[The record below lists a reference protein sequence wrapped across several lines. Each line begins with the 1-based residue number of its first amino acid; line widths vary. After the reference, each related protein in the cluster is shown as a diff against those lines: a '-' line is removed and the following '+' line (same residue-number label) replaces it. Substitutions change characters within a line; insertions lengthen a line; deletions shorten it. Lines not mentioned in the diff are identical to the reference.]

1 MNRVSN
7 QLKNV
12 NSSNVKNNFVF
23 SPNPKANNL
32 SNSPSL
38 NSIMSIDL
46 TSYDNLIQRAKDTIS
61 KFQDEENNT
70 NNNSKKLHKRNI
82 KENLL
87 IKTDENSNS
96 SELTNVVT
104 EEEYKKKIFTLQS
117 QIKSYQLEKYN
128 LEEELN
134 KKLSDKDFNTDM
146 NKLIKENID
155 LKIKIKNLTLNEENK
170 NNENNN
176 EIIINNLLKENNKL
190 KKESNALSIKNNE
203 LNKIII
209 DFKSNLD
216 MLHIK
221 EKEIKELNLKISLYE
236 KEKNENLNNYK
247 SLLNQVN
254 QIENMEKNFTSI
266 MKENDVLKKQKN
278 DFQKALNEQNKIKI
292 NLKNKYD
299 ELLNEKE
306 KILTENKSLRKNNE
320 ILFKKNEEIKIVKEK
335 NENFKEK
342 INFLLNYKKNIEIDN
357 NKKKT

>member
-1 MNRVSN
+1 MKRDSN
-7 QLKNV
+7 QLKNIPSF
-12 NSSNVKNNFVF
+12 NIKNNNIYA
-23 SPNPKANNL
+23 SNPKINDL

-61 KFQDEENNT
+61 KFQDEENNM
-70 NNNSKKLHKRNI
+70 NNSKKLHKRNV

-87 IKTDENSNS
+87 IKTDDNFNS
-96 SELTNVVT
+96 SQLLTNVVT
-104 EEEYKKKIFTLQS
+104 EEEYKKKIFTLES

-170 NNENNN
+170 NNENDN
-176 EIIINNLLKENNKL
+176 EIIINNLLKENNQL
-190 KKESNALSIKNNE
+190 KKDSNALSIKNNE
-203 LNKIII
+203 LNKIIVE
-209 DFKSNLD
+209 FKSNLD
-216 MLHIK
+216 MLHLK
-221 EKEIKELNLKISLYE
+221 EKEIKELNSKISLYE
-236 KEKNENLNNYK
+236 KERIENLNNYK

-278 DFQKALNEQNKIKI
+278 EFQKALNEQNKIKI
-292 NLKNKYD
+292 NLKNK
-299 ELLNEKE
+299 
-306 KILTENKSLRKNNE
+306 I
-320 ILFKKNEEIKIVKEK
+320 FFIK
-335 NENFKEK
+335 F
-342 INFLLNYKKNIEIDN
+342 
-357 NKKKT
+357 